1 MSKISE
7 FYLPVF
13 CFFFLEMF
21 VKYRILISTRA
32 VDVRLGYFTV
42 LK

>member
-1 MSKISE
+1 MSKSVNSIYR
-7 FYLPVF
+7 FLF
-13 CFFFLEMF
+13 LLEMF
-21 VKYRILISTRA
+21 VKYRILTLTRA

>member
-7 FYLPVF
+7 FYLPV
-13 CFFFLEMF
+13 FFLEMF
-21 VKYRILISTRA
+21 VKYRILISTRV
-32 VDVRLGYFTV
+32 VDARLGYFTV